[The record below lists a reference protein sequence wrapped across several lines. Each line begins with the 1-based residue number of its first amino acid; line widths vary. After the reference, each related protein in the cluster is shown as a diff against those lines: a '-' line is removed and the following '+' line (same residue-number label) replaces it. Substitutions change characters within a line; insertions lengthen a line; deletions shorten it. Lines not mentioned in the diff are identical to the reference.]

1 MKMWNIRNDGIKPR
15 VQGQEIPGENRT
27 VGLESKWSLWEQ
39 EFGELQKHC
48 IKKKKKANV
57 DLNNT

>member
-27 VGLESKWSLWEQ
+27 VGLESNWSQREQ

-48 IKKKKKANV
+48 IKKKKG
-57 DLNNT
+57 